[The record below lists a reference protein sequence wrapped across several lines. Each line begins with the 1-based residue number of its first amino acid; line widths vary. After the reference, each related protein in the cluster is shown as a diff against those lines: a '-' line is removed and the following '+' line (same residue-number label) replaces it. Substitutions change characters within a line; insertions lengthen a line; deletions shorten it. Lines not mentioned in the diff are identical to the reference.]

1 MPKAQTLLT
10 GLAVG
15 ESPRWHQDRLWF
27 SHWGTKEICALDLDG
42 TIEVVAHVPTTIG
55 YSIDW
60 LPDGRL
66 LVTAGTSLLQRTKP
80 GADGPWETYA
90 DLSHLAGGW
99 SEIVVDGR
107 GNTYVNGSD
116 FDFLGGGEFVPGIIA
131 LVTPDRSVRQVADN
145 IAFPNGMAVT
155 PDNTTLIIAESFAS
169 RLTAFDIADDGTL
182 SNRRVW
188 AELVEGGDGIC
199 LDADGAVWTP
209 VGGRAQPPAFA
220 RIREGGEVLQR
231 IELDRFG
238 FACMLGGPDRR
249 TLFMLAA
256 EWRGTE
262 NVDALFADRTGQV
275 LIVDPTTQRHL
286 GLVIAGQADQHR
298 QPIPNPRRAIG
309 LGDTPGRVRVWDG
322 LACRLQAR

>member
-209 VGGRAQPPAFA
+209 VGGRAQALRACSEAQTGEPCSCSRPSGAAPRTSMPCSRTAPARCSSSTRPHPA
-220 RIREGGEVLQR
+220 SAGRKAGHAT
-231 IELDRFG
+231 
-238 FACMLGGPDRR
+238 AC
-249 TLFMLAA
+249 AS
-256 EWRGTE
+256 
-262 NVDALFADRTGQV
+262 NH
-275 LIVDPTTQRHL
+275 PTTPRTRHRRSSRSTS
-286 GLVIAGQADQHR
+286 AAHTQSPARHR
-298 QPIPNPRRAIG
+298 VG
-309 LGDTPGRVRVWDG
+309 
-322 LACRLQAR
+322 